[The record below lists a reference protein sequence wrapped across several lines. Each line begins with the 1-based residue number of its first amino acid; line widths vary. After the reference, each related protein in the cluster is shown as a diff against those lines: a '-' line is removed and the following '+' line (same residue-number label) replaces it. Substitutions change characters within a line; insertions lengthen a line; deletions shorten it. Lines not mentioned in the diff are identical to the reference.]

1 MWRFWYC
8 IQIYL
13 IQKKKI
19 EKFNFKNLF
28 YDVEIPLISVLA
40 EMEFNGVFIDVD
52 SIKNLSCGIKERL
65 REITENIYTISGT
78 EFNINSPQQ
87 LAVVLFDELQLKKIK
102 KRSTSVDVLQ
112 KLVDYHPIIELILE
126 YRHLNKLVNTYL
138 DKLPNYVNSKTGR
151 VHTSFNQAIVSTGR
165 LSSNKPNFQNIPI
178 KSEIGKKIRQCIS
191 VESEN
196 NVIVS
201 FDYSQI
207 ELRILAH
214 FSNEKNLINAF
225 NENLDIHSR
234 TASLIYGI
242 SIDDVLDNH
251 RRVAKIINYSIVY
264 GAGPYRISQELKIPM
279 KEAVKIIDNYFV
291 RYPGIKNYIE
301 NIILKGTNKQYVS
314 TILGRKRNTI
324 NLRSSNRNIVEAEKR
339 AAINMPIQGSASELI
354 KIAMNSIFNKIVK
367 NKLAA
372 KMILQVHDELLF
384 EVPRNNVKSL
394 IELVVYE
401 MENAIK
407 FNVPIKVDYNYG
419 KNWYEAH

>member
-1 MWRFWYC
+1 
-8 IQIYL
+8 
-13 IQKKKI
+13 
-19 EKFNFKNLF
+19 
-28 YDVEIPLISVLA
+28 
-40 EMEFNGVFIDVD
+40 
-52 SIKNLSCGIKERL
+52 
-65 REITENIYTISGT
+65 
-78 EFNINSPQQ
+78 
-87 LAVVLFDELQLKKIK
+87 
-102 KRSTSVDVLQ
+102 
-112 KLVDYHPIIELILE
+112 
-126 YRHLNKLVNTYL
+126 
-138 DKLPNYVNSKTGR
+138 
-151 VHTSFNQAIVSTGR
+151 
-165 LSSNKPNFQNIPI
+165 
-178 KSEIGKKIRQCIS
+178 
-191 VESEN
+191 
-196 NVIVS
+196 
-201 FDYSQI
+201 
-207 ELRILAH
+207 
-214 FSNEKNLINAF
+214 
-225 NENLDIHSR
+225 
-234 TASLIYGI
+234 
-242 SIDDVLDNH
+242 
-251 RRVAKIINYSIVY
+251 
-264 GAGPYRISQELKIPM
+264 M

-324 NLRSSNRNIVEAEKR
+324 NLRSSNRNMVEAEKR